1 MSYPNIKAELKRN
14 GASYGDVAKV
24 LGMSTNNVSM
34 KINGR
39 VSLTAEEAKEIRESF
54 CPDATLDY
62 LLETPDRTAKA
73 VAGE

>member
-1 MSYPNIKAELKRN
+1 MSYLNIKAELKRN

-39 VSLTAEEAKEIRESF
+39 VPLTVEEAKEIRESF
-54 CPDATLDY
+54 CPEATLDY
-62 LLETPDRTAKA
+62 LLETPDRAAKA

>member
-1 MSYPNIKAELKRN
+1 
-14 GASYGDVAKV
+14 
-24 LGMSTNNVSM
+24 MSTNNVSM